1 MRLKSY
7 FAGTVEAALSMAH
20 KELGPEAMLVDSHRT
35 NFEAR
40 HLGEYEVVCG
50 LMPAS
55 TSATP
60 DSSRDEDPSSLPQF
74 FRAPNIDKLSQEV
87 SELKRY
93 MERMALT
100 ISKSSAGFTNLRTK
114 PELAEAF
121 AKLTANEV
129 DPMIAHDLIT
139 SISEGSRQDSDVQ
152 ALLQKAVERVF
163 TVDPRLGRTGSS
175 QAIVALAGPP
185 GAGKTTCLVKLAA
198 QYGLATRKPAQILT
212 LDTFRVAAADQL
224 RSYDAILGIGF
235 QVIETTGGL
244 AQALE
249 EHRNK
254 DLILIDTPGFGRNEM
269 EDGQDMAR
277 YLGSHPQIDTH
288 LVLPI
293 SSKAADLKRVV
304 QQYEIFR
311 PTKLLFTRTDETNT
325 YGSMLNLAIQTGKP
339 VSFVSSGQQI
349 PEDLAPATKDV
360 LVDMILKRDCLEE
373 ALSAAVAA
381 A

>member
-7 FAGTVEAALSMAH
+7 FASTVEAALTMAH
-20 KELGPEAMLVDSHRT
+20 KELGPDAMLVDSHRT

-40 HLGEYEVVCG
+40 HLGEYEVICG

-55 TSATP
+55 T
-60 DSSRDEDPSSLPQF
+60 DSSRDEDFTSIPQP
-74 FRAPNIDKLSQEV
+74 FRAPNLDKLSQEV

-100 ISKSSAGFTNLRTK
+100 ISKSSAGFANLRSK

-121 AKLTANEV
+121 ARLTANEV
-129 DPMIAHDLIT
+129 DPMIAHDIIT
-139 SISEGSRQDSDVQ
+139 SIGEGARQDSNVE
-152 ALLQKAVERVF
+152 ALLGKALDRIF
-163 TVDPRLGRTGSS
+163 SVDPSLGRTGSS
-175 QAIVALAGPP
+175 RAIVALAGPP

-198 QYGLATRKPAQILT
+198 LYGLATRKPAQILT

-224 RSYDAILGIGF
+224 RSYAAILGIGF
-235 QVIETTGGL
+235 QVIETTSGL

-269 EDGQDMAR
+269 ENAQDIAR
-277 YLGSHPQIDTH
+277 YLGSHPDIETH

-293 SSKAADLKRVV
+293 SAKPADLKRTVN
-304 QQYEIFR
+304 QYEVFR
-311 PTKLLFTRTDETNT
+311 PAKLLFTRTDETNT

-349 PEDLAPATKDV
+349 PEDLAPASKDV
-360 LVDMILKRDCLEE
+360 LVDLILKRDCLEE
-373 ALSAAVAA
+373 ALTAAVAA

>member
-7 FAGTVEAALSMAH
+7 FASTVEAALTMAQ
-20 KELGPEAMLVDSHRT
+20 KELGPDAMLVDSHRT

-40 HLGEYEVVCG
+40 HLGEYEVICG

-55 TSATP
+55 T
-60 DSSRDEDPSSLPQF
+60 DSSRDEDFTSIPQP
-74 FRAPNIDKLSQEV
+74 FRAPNLDKLSQEV

-100 ISKSSAGFTNLRTK
+100 ISKSSAGFANLRSK

-121 AKLTANEV
+121 ARLTANEV
-129 DPMIAHDLIT
+129 DPMIAHDIIT
-139 SISEGSRQDSDVQ
+139 SIGEGARQDSNVE
-152 ALLQKAVERVF
+152 ALLGKALDRIF
-163 TVDPRLGRTGSS
+163 SVDPSLGRTGSS
-175 QAIVALAGPP
+175 RAIVALAGPP

-198 QYGLATRKPAQILT
+198 LYGLATRKPAQILT
-212 LDTFRVAAADQL
+212 LDTIRVAAADQL
-224 RSYDAILGIGF
+224 RSYAAILGIGF
-235 QVIETTGGL
+235 QVIETTSGL

-269 EDGQDMAR
+269 ENAQDIAR
-277 YLGSHPQIDTH
+277 YLGSHPDIETH

-293 SSKAADLKRVV
+293 SAKPADLKRTVN
-304 QQYEIFR
+304 QYEVFR
-311 PTKLLFTRTDETNT
+311 PAKLLFTRTDETNT

-349 PEDLAPATKDV
+349 PEDLAPASKDV
-360 LVDMILKRDCLEE
+360 LVDLILKRDCLEE
-373 ALSAAVAA
+373 ALTAAVAA